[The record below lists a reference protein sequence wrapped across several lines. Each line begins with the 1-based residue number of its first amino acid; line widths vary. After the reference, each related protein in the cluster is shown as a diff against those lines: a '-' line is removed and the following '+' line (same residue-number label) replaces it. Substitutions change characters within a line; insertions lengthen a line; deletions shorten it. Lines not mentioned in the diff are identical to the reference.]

1 MVSDPSKIQTKSEED
16 EMVGGLASSTSGAD
30 SFNPKSKKKIVL
42 MMDDILK
49 VGGGGGGGG
58 ARRRRNTQVTP
69 VQLKTPQEVM
79 KIKTWK
85 YMVHWNRILLFWE
98 YSYFHRI
105 STYEEHCDRL
115 EVDG

>member
-49 VGGGGGGGG
+49 VGSGGS
-58 ARRRRNTQVTP
+58 ARRRRNAQVTP

-79 KIKTWK
+79 KIKT
-85 YMVHWNRILLFWE
+85 
-98 YSYFHRI
+98 
-105 STYEEHCDRL
+105 
-115 EVDG
+115 